1 LSAPGV
7 SLRDITAETVRAI
20 CDLEPHAAQSGFVAP
35 NAVSIAQAHFNPVA
49 VFRAIYADEEP
60 VGFIM
65 WRPEND
71 GASCFLWRFMG
82 DGRHQ
87 GKGYGREAIA
97 LWLEGLRQE
106 GYKLA
111 TLSLCAC
118 RWRAARLLSGA
129 RVSGHG
135 RDPRQWRTADGAG
148 AVGPRPGEAV
158 PARP

>member
-1 LSAPGV
+1 LTTPV
-7 SLRDITAETVRAI
+7 VTLRDITAETVRAI
-20 CDLEPHAAQSGFVAP
+20 CELEPHEAQSGFVAP

-65 WRPEND
+65 WRPEDD
-71 GASCFLWRFMG
+71 GVSCFLWRFMV

-97 LWLEGLRQE
+97 LWLEGLRQQ

-111 TLSLCAC
+111 TLSYVPGDGGPHAFYLAQGF
-118 RWRAARLLSGA
+118 RDTGETRAN
-129 RVSGHG
+129 
-135 RDPRQWRTADGAG
+135 
-148 AVGPRPGEAV
+148 GEQLMELAL
-158 PARP
+158 

>member
-1 LSAPGV
+1 MTTPV
-7 SLRDITAETVRAI
+7 VTLREITAETVRAI
-20 CDLEPHAAQSGFVAP
+20 CELEPHEAQSGFVAP

-65 WRPEND
+65 WRPAND
-71 GASCFLWRFMG
+71 GASCFLWRFMV

-111 TLSLCAC
+111 TLSY
-118 RWRAARLLSGA
+118 
-129 RVSGHG
+129 V
-135 RDPRQWRTADGAG
+135 PADG
-148 AVGPRPGEAV
+148 GPHAFYLAQGFRDTGETRANGEQLMEL
-158 PARP
+158 AL